1 MLEKK
6 FKSIESFKVDLKEQ
20 KFCISCHLPATKAVI
35 FAIPGATLVERY
47 CNECAKKLNE
57 PRHLITQTIMLNPII
72 ACIFESSSLIFYHS
86 S

>member
-20 KFCISCHLPATKAVI
+20 KFCISCHLPAMKAVI

-47 CNECAKKLNE
+47 CNECAKEIKRASTSDNTDYYVKSNY
-57 PRHLITQTIMLNPII
+57 RMY
-72 ACIFESSSLIFYHS
+72 FRK
-86 S
+86 